1 MERAPGV
8 ELGQKWEG
16 LRARD
21 QLSIVKQLAT
31 IACTLAR
38 SQFPCHGSLYRR
50 QDVTLSESIF
60 IDDEF
65 PIGPT
70 IGRALFDKRR
80 GEIDVP
86 RGPWTS
92 ADNLMKALVQ
102 REAAYLEEFPSF
114 PQALPAQGLFGG
126 PGGYHPTKEAKL
138 SVLQDFLKICPHI
151 IPRDEKV
158 LTGVIWHNDLH
169 VDNIRRYRGPISDHK
184 HYRLASRAYFPMFLI
199 CLGVSDRPHIYYLVT
214 AEL

>member
-1 MERAPGV
+1 MLLYLRVSSLMMSSP
-8 ELGQKWEG
+8 LGLQSAEHCLTREEEKLMFLGALVCG
-16 LRARD
+16 L
-21 QLSIVKQLAT
+21 LPST
-31 IACTLAR
+31 TTL
-38 SQFPCHGSLYRR
+38 LL
-50 QDVTLSESIF
+50 TLSSIL
-60 IDDEF
+60 
-65 PIGPT
+65 G
-70 IGRALFDKRR
+70 
-80 GEIDVP
+80 
-86 RGPWTS
+86 TS